1 MEIIVRAS
9 VIFWLLWFVLR
20 ASGKRELAEMT
31 PFELIVLMVMG
42 DIIQQGVTQEDM
54 SVTGAALSVSTI
66 ILWTLLL
73 SYLNF
78 RSRTLS
84 RVLDSRPAVLVAH
97 GDVDTEMLRIHRL
110 SIDDLL
116 DEARNAGI
124 ARIGDIEYAVLDA
137 DGKISFVRRIAV
149 PDEANMRTDDEGP
162 T

>member
-84 RVLDSRPAVLVAH
+84 RVLDSRPAVLVSH
-97 GDVDTEMLRIHRL
+97 GEIDVEMLRIHRL

-116 DEARNAGI
+116 DEGRNAGI
-124 ARIGDIEYAVLDA
+124 ARIGDIDYAVLDA
-137 DGKISFVRRIAV
+137 DGKISFVRV
-149 PDEANMRTDDEGP
+149 SGGPVTRTDDEGR

>member
-1 MEIIVRAS
+1 MELIVRAS
-9 VIFWLLWFVLR
+9 VIFWLLWFLLR

-54 SVTGAALSVSTI
+54 SVTGAALSVTTI

-78 RSRTLS
+78 RSRALS
-84 RVLDSRPAVLVAH
+84 RVLDSVPAVLVSR
-97 GDVDTEMLRIHRL
+97 GEIDSEMLRIHRL

-124 ARIGDIEYAVLDA
+124 TRVGEIEYAVLDA
-137 DGKISFVRRIAV
+137 DGKISFLRTSGESVT
-149 PDEANMRTDDEGP
+149 RTDDDRL